1 MRDRSFTGHSAG
13 RIAASVS
20 VLLIGATAL
29 AACTGANTGGAGSSE
44 SPSAASPTAA
54 VSSGAPETTTPAAPV
69 TLVVPTSQAPWNP
82 AYGKLVEQYQKETGN
97 TVDLRPFPNPDVK
110 TQEVNDV
117 QGQQHVFDV
126 YQVNESDI
134 AQFNAS
140 GWLQPFTDVDPGYTP
155 DPEIYSYS
163 NIAKWDSAKQVFGTD
178 GKITSAPLLGNVD
191 IFIYR
196 KDIYQQLGLKV
207 PTTWDEVIANGKAIK
222 AANAAKYGGVFR
234 TQGQPGAF
242 GMGYEFQA
250 LMNSAGATWFKDQGT
265 DWTPTADTAQAI
277 QAAKWLRELAQ
288 LGPEATTTIGQAQ
301 VIAAMQAGDA
311 AQTYAVAA
319 AAAQLEDPNNS
330 SVAGKIGY
338 APLPK
343 AADGSSSSA
352 TGLWVLGIPAGL
364 PADRAKAALD
374 YITWMTSKGAMTL
387 FAQSGGIPTRSDAYD
402 ATGLSPA
409 ATETLNAV
417 KETAAD
423 LPDNP
428 TSLRY
433 IFAGD
438 MLNFTE
444 TEEQGIAAGTQ
455 APDAGMKSIQTQLE
469 SLVQS
474 QKLPVG

>member
-1 MRDRSFTGHSAG
+1 MTHRRYTRRSLSRMAAGVAALIVGTTALVACTSSNDGQQPSTSAG
-13 RIAASVS
+13 ASGTS
-20 VLLIGATAL
+20 
-29 AACTGANTGGAGSSE
+29 
-44 SPSAASPTAA
+44 SAAAK
-54 VSSGAPETTTPAAPV
+54 PV

-82 AYGKLVEQYQKETGN
+82 AYAKLVEEYQKETGN

-117 QGQQHVFDV
+117 QGQQHMFDV
-126 YQVNESDI
+126 YQINESDI
-134 AQFNAS
+134 AQFNAN
-140 GWLQPFTDVDPGYTP
+140 GWLQPFTDIDPGYAP
-155 DPEIYSYS
+155 DPKIYSYS
-163 NIAKWDSAKQVFGTD
+163 NISRWNNTKQVFSAD
-178 GKITSAPLLGNVD
+178 GAITSAPLLGNVD

-196 KDIYQQLGLKV
+196 KDIYQKLGLQI
-207 PTTWDEVIANGKAIK
+207 PTTWDEVISNGKAIK

-242 GMGYEFQA
+242 AVGYEFQA
-250 LMNSAGATWFKDQGT
+250 LLNSAGATFFKNQGT
-265 DWTPTADTAQAI
+265 DWTPTADSPEAI
-277 QAAKWLRELAQ
+277 KAATWLRALAQ
-288 LGPEATTTIGQAQ
+288 LGPDATATIGQAQ
-301 VIAAMQAGDA
+301 VIAAMQSGDA

-330 SVAGKIGY
+330 AVVGKIGY

-364 PADRAKAALD
+364 SAERAKAALD

-402 ATGLSPA
+402 VPGLSPA
-409 ATETLNAV
+409 AKETLDAV
-417 KETAAD
+417 KATAAGM
-423 LPDNP
+423 PENP
-428 TSLRY
+428 TTLRY
-433 IFAGD
+433 VFAGD

-444 TEEQGIAAGTQ
+444 TIEQDIAAGAVT
-455 APDAGMKSIQTQLE
+455 PEAGMQKIQTQLE
-469 SLVQS
+469 ALVQK

>member
-1 MRDRSFTGHSAG
+1 MRDLSHTGRTAV
-13 RIAASVS
+13 RITASVS
-20 VLLIGATAL
+20 ALLIGATAL
-29 AACTGANTGGAGSSE
+29 AACTSSNNGQTPSPTGAN
-44 SPSAASPTAA
+44 SATA
-54 VSSGAPETTTPAAPV
+54 TTPTTAAAPV

-82 AYGKLVEQYQKETGN
+82 AYQKLVEEYQKETGN
-97 TVDLRPFPNPDVK
+97 KVDLRPFPNPDVK

-117 QGQQHVFDV
+117 QGQQHTFDI

-134 AQFNAS
+134 AQFNAN
-140 GWLQPFTDVDPGYTP
+140 GWLQPFTNVDPNFVP

-163 NIAKWDSAKQVFGTD
+163 NIGKWDNTKKVFSANGAV
-178 GKITSAPLLGNVD
+178 TSAPLLGNVD

-196 KDIYQQLGLKV
+196 KDVYDKLGLKV
-207 PTTWDEVIANGKAIK
+207 PTTWDEVISNGKAIK

-250 LMNSAGATWFKDQGT
+250 LMNSAGAKWFKDQGT
-265 DWTPTADTAQAI
+265 DWTPTAATPQAI
-277 QAAKWLRELAQ
+277 QAATWLRQLAQ
-288 LGPEATTTIGQAQ
+288 LGPNATTTIGQAQ
-301 VIAAMQAGDA
+301 VIAAMQSGDA

-319 AAAQLEDPNNS
+319 AAAQLENPNNS

-352 TGLWVLGIPAGL
+352 TGLWVLGIPSGL

-374 YITWMTSKGAMTL
+374 YIKWMTSKGAMTL
-387 FAQSGGIPTRSDAYD
+387 FAQNGGIPVRSDAYD
-402 ATGLSPA
+402 AAGLSPA

-417 KETAAD
+417 KTTAAG
-423 LPDNP
+423 LPDTP

-444 TEEQGIAAGTQ
+444 VEEQNIAAGTKT
-455 APDAGMKSIQTQLE
+455 PDAGVQSIQSQLT
-469 SLVQS
+469 SLIQN